1 MIKEKRLNAR
11 EKLLSDREKD
21 VETREK
27 EMVHRESEVKQR
39 ERAVRE
45 GEARII
51 AECTLVE
58 ERKKLKVGVYSS
70 VSAVVTDM
78 WSGYMKVCVYTL
90 VT

>member
-11 EKLLSDREKD
+11 EKLLKDRETE

-27 EMVHRESEVKQR
+27 DVTQRENEVKQR

-51 AECTLVE
+51 AEGPLVE
-58 ERKKLKVGVYSS
+58 ERIKLKVCACAYRI
-70 VSAVVTDM
+70 
-78 WSGYMKVCVYTL
+78 YEL
-90 VT
+90 VRRAHWLKRE